1 MFFAYTLDYTNDFD
15 YSRSM
20 ELLTINDA
28 AAMSGKSI
36 QTIRRMI
43 KQKKLPVKKQ
53 KTPQGFNY
61 MIIKEALLSYIE
73 QTSQT
78 DSQQS
83 PTIQPYSREHQS
95 LTGDYTEQFRAEIDH
110 FNLTIQRLI
119 EQNSKDKEN
128 FFRLIGTFQ
137 DRVGVLENQIKL
149 LESPKPSWWQFWK

>member
-1 MFFAYTLDYTNDFD
+1 MQ
-15 YSRSM
+15 
-20 ELLTINDA
+20 LLTINDA
-28 AAMSGKSI
+28 AQLSGKSI

-43 KQKKLPVKKQ
+43 KQKKLSVKKQ

-61 MIIKEALLSYIE
+61 LIIKEALLSYME
-73 QTSQT
+73 KASQADT
-78 DSQQS
+78 QQN
-83 PTIQPYSREHQS
+83 PTIQPYTREHQP
-95 LTGDYTEQFRAEIDH
+95 LTNDYTDQFKAEIDH
-110 FNLTIQRLI
+110 FNATIQRLI